1 MSVGSPAAMA
11 AEQISS
17 SIAMTDAGLPDPSVG
32 AVDTFRQ
39 RRATV
44 VNVTPAG
51 RIVGAYAILAGKP
64 REKNLARRSCR

>member
-1 MSVGSPAAMA
+1 
-11 AEQISS
+11 
-17 SIAMTDAGLPDPSVG
+17 MTDTGLPDPSVG
-32 AVDTFRQ
+32 TVDTFCQ

-51 RIVGAYAILAGKP
+51 RIVGAYAILTGKP

>member
-1 MSVGSPAAMA
+1 MSVGSPAARV

-17 SIAMTDAGLPDPSVG
+17 SIVMTDTGLPDPSVG
-32 AVDTFRQ
+32 TVDTFCQ

-51 RIVGAYAILAGKP
+51 RIVGAYAILTGKP